1 MHYSAFI
8 FYFLFHNFAD
18 TKMRVM
24 EIKKKIGLVLRDLRK
39 AQEGK
44 LTQLDIAE
52 YAGVSLRY
60 YNYLENGEKMP
71 SVQTLIKI
79 SEAYKMKLSDLCK
92 LIEEY

>member
-1 MHYSAFI
+1 MHYGAFCI
-8 FYFLFHNFAD
+8 CSLIYNFANKEIED
-18 TKMRVM
+18 MD
-24 EIKKKIGLVLRDLRK
+24 IKKKIGLVLRDLRK